1 MEVGQTMAN
10 SLNGLLVVLRVRKVH
25 NHGSNQGRALTQNQS
40 LEENT
45 VLGILQM
52 LKSDLVT

>member
-10 SLNGLLVVLRVRKVH
+10 SLNGLLVVLHVRKVH
-25 NHGSNQGRALTQNQS
+25 NHGSNQGRVLTQNQS

-45 VLGILQM
+45 VLGMLQM